1 MCGMYLALVLKEKVT
16 CEAASVAAILLR
28 IVNGVG
34 R

>member
-1 MCGMYLALVLKEKVT
+1 MCGMYLALVLKEKVA
-16 CEAASVAAILLR
+16 CGAASVAAILLR